1 VSDEAAAVRHGP
13 NPLLRRAA
21 TREHLPENGRI
32 GRRLRCRCRD
42 RRRWSRA
49 RCLSG
54 SRDGA
59 DREATA
65 DGRDNEQHRD
75 DPGVAE
81 RQGGARARPLGTA
94 WPIRCLWADEFR
106 RFRCGAVAW
115 RRRRHH
121 IASRRRMR
129 SAIGGCV
136 SKSPSMARGASFS
149 GFAKYKDAVALLA
162 TSSASL
168 SAAILRSALA
178 SPGGYRVSRAPDASA
193 RYSRCLETAN
203 WMSIAMIGVSIA
215 STTAMIRM
223 TPPPPPRSRP
233 RRPPPNAKERNIQS
247 ESRAIV
253 PTSTVTRS

>member
-1 VSDEAAAVRHGP
+1 RHVERLDLARAVVEDQHRTDRTDRVQRPRVARRVSERAQRAVYLDPVLSVVPDEAAAVRYDP
-13 NPLLRRAA
+13 ESLLRRA
-21 TREHLPENGRI
+21 
-32 GRRLRCRCRD
+32 
-42 RRRWSRA
+42 
-49 RCLSG
+49 
-54 SRDGA
+54 
-59 DREATA
+59 ATA
-65 DGRDNEQHRD
+65 DGRDNKQDRD

-81 RQGGARARPLGTA
+81 RQRGARARALGCA
-94 WPIRCLWADEFR
+94 RSIRCLRADEIR
-106 RFRCGAVAW
+106 
-115 RRRRHH
+115 H

-178 SPGGYRVSRAPDASA
+178 NPGGYRVSRAPDASA

-215 STTAMIRM
+215 STIAMIRM

-253 PTSTVTRS
+253 PTSTVTRSITRMS